1 MNKRLAKLKN
11 IQEANIS
18 FLNRN
23 TKKPLNEGRF
33 DDDDYDDTR
42 DPRDYKDDDYDDYD
56 DDPRDYRDDDDY
68 DDFADP
74 GGNSALRAS
83 SYDNPREYPCPT
95 CGAEDVLTLK
105 DVNLGYQCDRCA
117 DNAERGGY

>member
-11 IQEANIS
+11 IQEANIA

-23 TKKPLNEGRF
+23 TKESLNEGRF
-33 DDDDYDDTR
+33 DDDDYG
-42 DPRDYKDDDYDDYD
+42 
-56 DDPRDYRDDDDY
+56 

-83 SYDNPREYPCPT
+83 SYNNPREYPCPT

>member
-11 IQEANIS
+11 IQEANIA

-23 TKKPLNEGRF
+23 TKESLNEGRF
-33 DDDDYDDTR
+33 DDDDY
-42 DPRDYKDDDYDDYD
+42 YEY
-56 DDPRDYRDDDDY
+56 DDPRDDDY

-83 SYDNPREYPCPT
+83 SYNNPREYPCPT

>member
-23 TKKPLNEGRF
+23 TKKPLNEGTS
-33 DDDDYDDTR
+33 DDDDY
-42 DPRDYKDDDYDDYD
+42 YDDRYRF
-56 DDPRDYRDDDDY
+56 DDPRDYRDDDG

-83 SYDNPREYPCPT
+83 SYNNPREYPCPT
-95 CGAEDVLTLK
+95 CGTEDVLTLK

-117 DNAERGGY
+117 DRAERGGY

>member
-23 TKKPLNEGRF
+23 TKKPLNEGTF
-33 DDDDYDDTR
+33 DDNDDYY
-42 DPRDYKDDDYDDYD
+42 DY
-56 DDPRDYRDDDDY
+56 DDPRDYRDDDGDDGDDDY
-68 DDFADP
+68 DDDFADP

-83 SYDNPREYPCPT
+83 SYNNPREYPCPT

-117 DNAERGGY
+117 DSAERGGY

>member
-23 TKKPLNEGRF
+23 SKKPLNEGKF
-33 DDDDYDDTR
+33 DDDYYDTI
-42 DPRDYKDDDYDDYD
+42 
-56 DDPRDYRDDDDY
+56 DYRDDDDY
-68 DDFADP
+68 GDDFADP

-83 SYDNPREYPCPT
+83 SYNNPRKYPCPT
-95 CGAEDVLTLK
+95 CGAKNVLTLK

>member
-11 IQEANIS
+11 IQEANIA

-23 TKKPLNEGRF
+23 TKKPLNEGTF
-33 DDDDYDDTR
+33 DDNDDY
-42 DPRDYKDDDYDDYD
+42 Y
-56 DDPRDYRDDDDY
+56 DDPRD

-95 CGAEDVLTLK
+95 CGTEDVLTLK

-117 DNAERGGY
+117 DRAERGGY